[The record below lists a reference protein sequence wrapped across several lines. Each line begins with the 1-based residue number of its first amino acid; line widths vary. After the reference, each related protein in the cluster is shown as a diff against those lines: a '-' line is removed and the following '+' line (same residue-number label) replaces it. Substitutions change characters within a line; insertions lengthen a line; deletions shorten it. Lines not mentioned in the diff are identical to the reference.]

1 MSSLGGVFGCS
12 DGRIEVMALLTTVL
26 GGVGLLLNFLFC
38 NEADNENEVIDVCV
52 WKEKLYSSF

>member
-1 MSSLGGVFGCS
+1 
-12 DGRIEVMALLTTVL
+12 MALLTTVL

-52 WKEKLYSSF
+52 LEGEVIFLFLADCCTWRCIML